1 MGNKSSPSTDNTLH
15 LAQEHDADGELMATT
30 TMSRSNDPVE
40 KSVPCK
46 SGKVVPI
53 IFIPGVMGTNLM
65 NMKTRERA
73 WAAPNMDGVFP
84 VLKTV
89 GLLLGSWFKSPK
101 RRQLELD
108 PRPGAVGIY
117 EDGEIDGGESGLS
130 KEELRT
136 RKWGSIM
143 RTSYHPIMNEMQRQM
158 NSIMIAGNPQGEWKE
173 RVQQAPADWGDW
185 EENPSL
191 SALGDASGLMK
202 AADIQY
208 EVWPAGYNWLQ
219 SNKDSAADIIN
230 YINKTVIP
238 HYNGKAE
245 KVIIVTHSMGGLVGR
260 AMVACRG
267 FSKLYGIVHGAMP
280 ATGAPASYK
289 RVRGGFEDFGEKK
302 ILSRDAADAVAV
314 MAFAQG
320 LLELLPSRDYNNG
333 QPWLFLRD
341 RTTGKK
347 VFTLPKTCPY
357 TEIYKSDKWWALIP
371 DTNDKLLDPA
381 KIIGTKTDDDVS
393 MESSEENSLKNTF
406 FGIIDSVKNFHEDI
420 ENKYYDK
427 TYVHYCV
434 EAKSEK
440 FFTWGNLEWSSKSVE
455 GLDPE
460 TASLTSDN
468 LDSELQLNGK
478 YVLTV
483 GEKYHP
489 GDGTVPVYSGA
500 APRGKP
506 GVKGAF
512 AHGQNAEN
520 AGKLINYCKEGKYNN
535 SVGYKHQNA
544 YTDEKGRT
552 LYATL
557 YSLVRLSE
565 NS

>member
-1 MGNKSSPSTDNTLH
+1 
-15 LAQEHDADGELMATT
+15 MA
-30 TMSRSNDPVE
+30 V
-40 KSVPCK
+40 
-46 SGKVVPI
+46 
-53 IFIPGVMGTNLM
+53 
-65 NMKTRERA
+65 
-73 WAAPNMDGVFP
+73 
-84 VLKTV
+84 
-89 GLLLGSWFKSPK
+89 
-101 RRQLELD
+101 
-108 PRPGAVGIY
+108 
-117 EDGEIDGGESGLS
+117 SGLS

-333 QPWLFLRD
+333 QPWLF
-341 RTTGKK
+341 
-347 VFTLPKTCPY
+347 
-357 TEIYKSDKWWALIP
+357 
-371 DTNDKLLDPA
+371 
-381 KIIGTKTDDDVS
+381 
-393 MESSEENSLKNTF
+393 
-406 FGIIDSVKNFHEDI
+406 
-420 ENKYYDK
+420 
-427 TYVHYCV
+427 
-434 EAKSEK
+434 
-440 FFTWGNLEWSSKSVE
+440 
-455 GLDPE
+455 
-460 TASLTSDN
+460 
-468 LDSELQLNGK
+468 
-478 YVLTV
+478 
-483 GEKYHP
+483 
-489 GDGTVPVYSGA
+489 
-500 APRGKP
+500 
-506 GVKGAF
+506 
-512 AHGQNAEN
+512 
-520 AGKLINYCKEGKYNN
+520 
-535 SVGYKHQNA
+535 
-544 YTDEKGRT
+544 
-552 LYATL
+552 
-557 YSLVRLSE
+557 
-565 NS
+565 